1 MVIVLDSA
9 SLYYRAFHALPESM
23 TAPDGHP
30 HNAIRGFLSTVT
42 RLVRQHSCASVI
54 AAWDDDWRP
63 QWRVDLLPSYKQQR
77 VAVDPESDSTDG
89 DVEAAEPES
98 LGAQARAISELLA
111 AAGIPVLGAVGFEA
125 DDIAATVA
133 HRLPCVV
140 VTGDRDLVQVVTDVV
155 RVHLTVNGGME
166 KWPVLDPAGVVSR
179 FGVRP
184 DQYVDLAVL
193 RGDPSDGLPGV
204 PGIGPKTAVALLS
217 EWDGIQGI
225 MHAARAGA
233 GRPMTPRL
241 AGLLLEAQ
249 DYLDR
254 AIRVATVRVDAPIEI
269 RVTRASATKEASDI
283 AEEWGV
289 SKQWRDLLSAIA
301 QVET

>member
-30 HNAIRGFLSTVT
+30 HNAVRGFLSTLT
-42 RLVRQHSCASVI
+42 RLVRQHACGEIV

-63 QWRVDLLPSYKQQR
+63 QWRVDLVPSYKHHR
-77 VAVDPESDSTDG
+77 VEVGQEPDPDAG
-89 DVEAAEPES
+89 GVEANEPES
-98 LGAQARAISELLA
+98 LGAQARAIADLLVA
-111 AAGIPVLGAVGFEA
+111 SGIPVLGAMGFEA

-133 HRLPCVV
+133 HHLPSIV
-140 VTGDRDLVQVVTDVV
+140 VTGDRDLVQVVTSDV
-155 RVHLTVNGGME
+155 RVHLAVNGGME
-166 KWPVLDPAGVVSR
+166 KWPLLDPDSVLSR

-217 EWDGIQGI
+217 EWGNIHQILDR
-225 MHAARAGA
+225 ARSGA
-233 GRPMTPRL
+233 GRPLTPRL
-241 AGLLLEAQ
+241 SALLLDAE
-249 DYLDR
+249 DYLER
-254 AIRVATVRVDAPIEI
+254 AVRVATARVDAPIDLEI
-269 RVTRASATKEASDI
+269 TLASATQTAADI
-283 AEEWGV
+283 AEDWGV
-289 SKQWRDLLSAIA
+289 SRQWRDLVSAIGQA
-301 QVET
+301 AT